1 MNSMENPSHIYP
13 TRSFIKFAARSQ
25 LIANLTGQVFTTFI
39 QRHGHET
46 SNDLISPE
54 AAPSDIPS
62 DIELADTESSIDE
75 PHESTHPMDQSLDN
89 DLFRDITNSVFHPEQ
104 HPELYEPCDSVEM
117 AADIENQIAAEIVET
132 YQTIKFNQKSP
143 MVQSLNALL

>member
-25 LIANLTGQVFTTFI
+25 LIANLTGQVFTTFV

-46 SNDLISPE
+46 SKDLISPE
-54 AAPSDIPS
+54 APD
-62 DIELADTESSIDE
+62 DIELADTESLSDE
-75 PHESTHPMDQSLDN
+75 SHESTHPMEQTLDN
-89 DLFRDITNSVFHPEQ
+89 ELFRDITHSVFHPEQ

-132 YQTIKFNQKSP
+132 YQTIKFNQKRP

>member
-25 LIANLTGQVFTTFI
+25 LIANLTGQVFTTFV

-46 SNDLISPE
+46 SKDLISPE
-54 AAPSDIPS
+54 APLADA
-62 DIELADTESSIDE
+62 ELADAELLSDESR
-75 PHESTHPMDQSLDN
+75 ESTHAMEQALDN
-89 DLFRDITNSVFHPEQ
+89 ELFRDITNSAFHPEQ
-104 HPELYEPCDSVEM
+104 HPELYEPCASVEM

-132 YQTIKFNQKSP
+132 YQTIKCNQKRP

>member
-1 MNSMENPSHIYP
+1 MENPSHIYP

-25 LIANLTGQVFTTFI
+25 LIANLTGQVFTTFV
-39 QRHGHET
+39 QRYGHET
-46 SNDLISPE
+46 SKDLISPE
-54 AAPSDIPS
+54 PPLADA
-62 DIELADTESSIDE
+62 ELADAEPLSDE
-75 PHESTHPMDQSLDN
+75 PRESTHPMEQALDN
-89 DLFRDITNSVFHPEQ
+89 ELFRDITNSVFHPEQ

-117 AADIENQIAAEIVET
+117 AADIENEIAAEIVET